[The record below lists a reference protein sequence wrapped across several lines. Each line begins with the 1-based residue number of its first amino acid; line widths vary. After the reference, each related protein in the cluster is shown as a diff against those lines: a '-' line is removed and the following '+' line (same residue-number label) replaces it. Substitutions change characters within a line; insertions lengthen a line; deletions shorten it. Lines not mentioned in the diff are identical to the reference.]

1 MKKTDGKLRR
11 FLKYAVLFIIIYGLL
26 LTFTNL
32 RHFKQLF
39 IEMDFTSF
47 FIAVICSLAV
57 YGIEGIFL
65 RTSLKLFNEKIPVLK
80 AIKYSLIINSVGY
93 FISFGGLTPFATQ
106 IHVLDYENI
115 GLQKATA
122 SRVLQVICF
131 NMFFNFLLIGG
142 FLLLISN
149 NKERDYNLT
158 AIVFIVSFFFLLI
171 TAFYLSIF
179 LHSFR
184 NKAVKVFFIFINSI
198 TGIFSKKFKLNPK
211 WVIQLLDE
219 FQKGFKSA
227 IKKPAFLVALFVIT
241 LFDWVFWLLIMYCSF
256 LAINFHINI
265 GSLIIGFSIGQIVSI
280 ISMIPGGVGTMEG
293 SMALVFTTLG
303 VPLHSALGAILLYR
317 VSFYII
323 PFFLCLPFYFSLK
336 KKIEG

>member
-11 FLKYAVLFIIIYGLL
+11 FLKYVVLFTIIYGLL

-32 RHFKQLF
+32 RHLKQLF
-39 IEMDFTSF
+39 IEMDFSF
-47 FIAVICSLAV
+47 FYIAIICSLAV

-65 RTSLKLFNEKIPVLK
+65 RTSLNLFNEKIPVLK
-80 AIKYSLIINSVGY
+80 AMKYSLIINSVGY

-106 IHVLDYENI
+106 IHILDHENI
-115 GLQKATA
+115 SLQKATA
-122 SRVLQVICF
+122 SRVLQVIFF

-142 FLLLISN
+142 FLSLISN
-149 NKERDYNLT
+149 NKEGDYNLT
-158 AIVFIVSFFFLLI
+158 AIIFTVSFFFLLI
-171 TAFYLSIF
+171 TTFYLSIF
-179 LHSFR
+179 LDSFR
-184 NKAVKVFFIFINSI
+184 DRAIKVFFIVINSI
-198 TGIFSKKFKLNPK
+198 TGVFSKTFKLNPK
-211 WVIQLLDE
+211 WAIQLLDE
-219 FQKGFKSA
+219 FQKAFKNT
-227 IKKPAFLVALFVIT
+227 IKKPLIFITLFIIT

-256 LAINFHINI
+256 LAINFNTNI
-265 GSLIIGFSIGQIVSI
+265 GSLIIGFSIGHIVSI

-303 VPLHSALGAILLYR
+303 IPLHSALGAILLYR

-323 PFFLCLPFYFSLK
+323 PFFFCLPFYFSLK